1 MLDCLVV
8 EDDLDLQKATL
19 EMLRQQEISATG
31 AASIEEARR
40 ALESQPF
47 HLVLLDIELPDG
59 SGLDLLNEGRSSLP
73 RTDFVILTGAATV
86 ANAVEALRKGATD
99 FLTKPVDMTR
109 LEPLLASVRR
119 RTDLDEQ
126 VDTLRSEL
134 RKLGR
139 FGPMVGRSPAITRV
153 FDLITKVAPTDATVL
168 VTGESGTGKELAA
181 EAIFEL
187 SRRRKQPFLPLNCG
201 AVSPTLIESQLF
213 GHERG
218 SFTGAERTHH
228 GFFERANT
236 GTLFLDEIT
245 EMPMELQVKL
255 LRVLE
260 TGRFM
265 RVGGEQAIDVDV
277 RVIAATNRS
286 SVEAVEEGKLRED
299 LHYRLNVFPIE
310 LPPLRER
317 GDDIDLLA
325 NHFLD
330 DLNEKSGDNK
340 RWTDEALQALRAYHW
355 PGNVREL
362 KNLTHRAFI
371 LAGDEPA
378 VAHVPVVPGS
388 PIPAPAA
395 TANGVPAATSTVSPA
410 TTNSDPGV
418 VQITIGTTVAD
429 AEKALILSTYE
440 RCDQVKRKTA
450 RVLGISLKTLYNR
463 LHEYE
468 IL

>member
-8 EDDLDLQKATL
+8 EDDPDLQTATL
-19 EMLRQQEISATG
+19 ELLRQQGISATG
-31 AASIEEARR
+31 AGSLDEARR
-40 ALESQPF
+40 TLESQPF
-47 HLVLLDIELPDG
+47 HLILLDIDLPDG
-59 SGLDLLNEGRSSLP
+59 SGFELLNEAGSLP
-73 RTDFVILTGAATV
+73 RTDFVVLTAGATLD
-86 ANAVEALRKGATD
+86 NAIEALRKGATD
-99 FLTKPVDMTR
+99 FLTKPIDMAR
-109 LEPLLASVRR
+109 LEPLLANVRR
-119 RTDLDEQ
+119 RADLDEQ

-139 FGPMVGRSPAITRV
+139 FGPMVGRSPAITKV
-153 FDLITKVAPTDATVL
+153 FDLIAKVAPTEATVL
-168 VTGESGTGKELAA
+168 ISGESGTGKELAA
-181 EAIFEL
+181 EAIYQL
-187 SRRRKQPFLPLNCG
+187 SRRRKQAFLPLNCG

-228 GFFERANT
+228 GFFERANA

-245 EMPMELQVKL
+245 EMPIELQVKL

-260 TGRFM
+260 TGRIM

-277 RVIAATNRS
+277 RVVAATNRS
-286 SVEAVEEGKLRED
+286 TAEAVKEGRLRED

-310 LPPLRER
+310 LPPLRDR
-317 GDDIDLLA
+317 GDDIPLLA

-330 DLNEKSGDNK
+330 DLNEKNGTTK
-340 RWTDEALQALRAYHW
+340 RWTDEALTAMRQYHW

-371 LAGDEPA
+371 LAGDDPA
-378 VAHVPVVPGS
+378 VAQVPLLPS
-388 PIPAPAA
+388 AESAPAA
-395 TANGVPAATSTVSPA
+395 ISTNGVTSPTPVVA
-410 TTNSDPGV
+410 TTGDGDSGTL
-418 VQITIGTTVAD
+418 QISIGTTVAD
-429 AEKALILSTYE
+429 AEKRLILSTYE
-440 RCDQVKRKTA
+440 SCDRVKRKTA

-463 LHEYE
+463 LHEYD